1 MFFLNGHAHHIAF
14 TYFDGVRNPRLNF
27 CLIIVLFVALSAGN
41 KATAWGFYA
50 HKLINRMA
58 VLSLPDGLIGFYK
71 KHIEYVTAHAVDP
84 DMRRN
89 VVPEEAA
96 RHYIDID
103 HYGKNALKE
112 VPVSWNEAVKK
123 YTEDTLQAYGIVPW
137 WIEVMKNRL
146 TQAFK
151 KGDVDRILKISADLG
166 HYIGDAHVPLHTTEN
181 YNGQLTNQK
190 GIHGFWE
197 SRLPEMMSKDY
208 DYWTGK
214 PEYISSPIDFAWKT
228 IKESHFATDSVLKF
242 EAALNRKFDPDRK
255 YALESKPGGNT
266 ARVYSEEYSRE
277 YDRMLNGMTE
287 RRMRKA
293 IRMVS
298 SIWLTCWI
306 DAGQPDM
313 LRMESK
319 EVSDSLKQAN
329 EAEEYLWNTGKRL
342 EKVKGHED

>member
-1 MFFLNGHAHHIAF
+1 MLNLTYLLLVLIFAYFGSVSGKKFFLSICFILLA
-14 TYFDGVRNPRLNF
+14 
-27 CLIIVLFVALSAGN
+27 
-41 KATAWGFYA
+41 ATGSQNRAIGWGFFA

-71 KHIEYVTAHAVDP
+71 KHIEFVTDHAVDP
-84 DMRRN
+84 DQRRN

-103 HYGKNALKE
+103 HYGKDAFRV
-112 VPVSWNEAVKK
+112 VPRPWFEAVKK
-123 YTEDTLQAYGIVPW
+123 YSEDTLQAYGIVPW

-146 TQAFK
+146 TSAFK
-151 KGDVDRILKISADLG
+151 KGDVDRILRYSADIG

-197 SRLPEMMSKDY
+197 SRLPELMSKDY

-214 PEYISSPIDFAWKT
+214 TEYLESPLDFAWNT
-228 IKESHFATDSVLKF
+228 VEGSHRATDSVLHF
-242 EAALNRKFDPDRK
+242 EAALNKLFDSDKK
-255 YALESKPGGNT
+255 YALESKSGGAT
-266 ARVYSEEYSRE
+266 MRVYSEAYSRE

-287 RRMRKA
+287 RRLRRA

-298 SIWLTCWI
+298 SMWMTCWI

-313 LRMESK
+313 RRMESG
-319 EVSDSLKQAN
+319 EVSDSLKQAAA
-329 EAEEYLWNTGKRL
+329 AEEYLWKTGKRL
-342 EKVKGHED
+342 ERIKGHED